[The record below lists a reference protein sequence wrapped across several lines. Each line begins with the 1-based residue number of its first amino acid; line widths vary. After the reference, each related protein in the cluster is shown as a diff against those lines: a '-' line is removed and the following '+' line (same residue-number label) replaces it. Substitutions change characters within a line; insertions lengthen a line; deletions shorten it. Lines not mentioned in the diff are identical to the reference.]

1 MTNIRTSSFAQIA
14 LALGLVFA
22 VSTPAAFASTV
33 QAADAHASSGVRCFM
48 STNSNAKNGVP
59 SGWVCFPQYHNA
71 DAHQS

>member
-22 VSTPAAFASTV
+22 VSAPAGFVSVA
-33 QAADAHASSGVRCFM
+33 QAADAHTSSGVRCFM
-48 STNSNAKNGVP
+48 GANSDTKHGSP

-71 DAHQS
+71 GAHQS